1 MFEYDKRFEVYGND
15 FVFYDYK
22 DPLNFNKDLNDYFD
36 VIVADP
42 PFLADECHIKTGM
55 TIKKVGKS
63 NHKLIICTGMC
74 LKRLITSNRSNY
86 SIFLNFKGAVMEDLL
101 SASLNVNLC
110 SFIPK
115 HERNLANEFKC
126 YANYKTLYLNS

>member
-1 MFEYDKRFEVYGND
+1 MA
-15 FVFYDYK
+15 
-22 DPLNFNKDLNDYFD
+22 DPL
-36 VIVADP
+36 
-42 PFLADECHIKTGM
+42 FLADEYHIKTGM

-63 NHKLIICTGMC
+63 INHKLIISTGMC
-74 LKRLITSNRSNY
+74 LKSLITSNRSNY

-101 SASLNVNLC
+101 SACLNVNLC
-110 SFIPK
+110 SFIPR